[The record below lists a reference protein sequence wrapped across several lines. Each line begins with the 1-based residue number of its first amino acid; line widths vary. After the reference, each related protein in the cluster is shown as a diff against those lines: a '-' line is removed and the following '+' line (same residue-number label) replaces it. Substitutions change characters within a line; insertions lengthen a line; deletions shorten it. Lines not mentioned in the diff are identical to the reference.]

1 MPALTTMKT
10 VFIILLSTCCC
21 FAQEN
26 YKGRLIKYFNEDWQ
40 PATDSNTATYFRTV
54 EQKPDGDYLVRN
66 YYSNSG
72 KLQMEAECHGYNPD
86 LFRHGKT
93 KWFYENGTLQEEAD
107 YAKNEKHGSV
117 RTYYKNGK
125 PKGDLAYTEGSMT
138 YKHFYDPFGQD
149 YLVNGTGLFADTLGS
164 GGLIY
169 NDVVNYSQ
177 FGSYIIENADTTYLL
192 VEKQAEYTGG
202 HRQLGTDLTARLKYP
217 KSARRAGE
225 AGVVYVAFT
234 VTKQGTVA
242 DAEVVKGFHIDCDA
256 EALRVV
262 KTLGLWEPGRHR
274 GKKVNSKF
282 VLPIRFSLA
291 G

>member
-1 MPALTTMKT
+1 MLALTSMKT
-10 VFIILLSTCCC
+10 FFIILLSTSCC
-21 FAQEN
+21 FAQN

-40 PATDSNTATYFRTV
+40 PITDSSAATYFRTV
-54 EQKPDGDYLVRN
+54 EQKLDRDYLVRN

-72 KLQMEAECHGYNPD
+72 KLQMEAECHAYNPD

-93 KWFYENGTLQEEAD
+93 KWYYENGMLREEAD

-138 YKHFYDPFGQD
+138 YKHIYDPSGQD
-149 YLVNGTGLFADTLGS
+149 YLVNGTGLFSDTLGS
-164 GGLIY
+164 GNLIY
-169 NDVVNYSQ
+169 NEVVNYAQ
-177 FGSYIIENADTTYLL
+177 FGSYIIENTDTTYLL

-202 HRQLGTDLTARLKYP
+202 HRQLGIDLIARLKYP
-217 KSARRAGE
+217 RSARRSGE

-234 VTKQGTVA
+234 VTKQGAVA
-242 DAEVVKGFHIDCDA
+242 DAEIVKGFNSDCDA

-262 KTLGLWEPGRHR
+262 KMLGLWEPGSHR

-282 VLPIRFSLA
+282 VLPIKFSLA